1 VFIRDSAFIGDPTCI
16 RTLALSPHHLL
27 QLYYRVYVYV
37 DFTLHVNALL
47 YLLGWLKKTR
57 DYLSAL
63 KPLSVP
69 LIYLF
74 LVLTC
79 RPYMCCQ
86 IITTRVQRI
95 RDLAFIRRFTV

>member
-1 VFIRDSAFIGDPTCI
+1 MFIRDSAFIGDPTCI

-63 KPLSVP
+63 KPVATKCSSNL
-69 LIYLF
+69 
-74 LVLTC
+74 LVVSC
-79 RPYMCCQ
+79 
-86 IITTRVQRI
+86 V
-95 RDLAFIRRFTV
+95 DLQPVHVLPNYYDKSPAY